1 MRIIFRLLFFVGG
14 LCVCTGVQA
23 VCVPTLPIQVDD
35 PKKGPW
41 ASDIYFKTSST
52 GRGFT
57 GSKKTVSHADVPMLM
72 ATRNGK
78 LYAYF
83 QWFPGVFADD
93 RKYKR
98 YFDMIGLRISPNKG
112 KTWTMTRAVRI
123 CGLPAKLVNKR
134 NGGRPMDPSAVQ
146 LANGKIRLYFTIEP
160 GFDEEAIAKAYSAI
174 STNGRSFRYEGESFA
189 IKNVD
194 IRDCTVAKL
203 RKTWHM
209 YCPNWKNNGRGYHA
223 TSSNGVRFKR
233 TSDAVVGGKRNL
245 LGNVVEVGGKLY
257 FYSGGWVAVS
267 TNGSRF
273 RLLHKRGLPGDPG
286 IANIGGKWFGIEA
299 H

>member
-1 MRIIFRLLFFVGG
+1 MRTLFRLLTFA
-14 LCVCTGVQA
+14 CTLSACSGAWA

-41 ASDIYFKTSST
+41 ASSVYFKTSST

-57 GSKKTVSHADVPMLM
+57 GNKKIVSHADVPMLM
-72 ATRNGK
+72 AARNGK

-83 QWFPGVFADD
+83 QWFPGVYASD

-112 KTWTMTRAVRI
+112 KTWTITRAVRI

-134 NGGRPMDPSAVQ
+134 DGGRPMDPSAVQ

-160 GFDEEAIAKAYSAI
+160 GLDDEAIARVHSAI
-174 STNGRSFRYEGESFA
+174 STNGRSFRHEGQSFA
-189 IKNVD
+189 LKNVD

-223 TSSNGVRFKR
+223 TSKNGVRFKR
-233 TSDAVVGGKRNL
+233 AADAVVGGKRNF
-245 LGNVVEVGGKLY
+245 LGNVTEVAGKLY

-273 RLLHKRGLPGDPG
+273 RLLHKKGLPGDPG
-286 IANIGGKWFGIEA
+286 IAKIGGKWYGIEA

>member
-83 QWFPGVFADD
+83 QWFPGSVWAIFHILFITIQAFIFMMLTVV
-93 RKYKR
+93 Y
-98 YFDMIGLRISPNKG
+98 LS
-112 KTWTMTRAVRI
+112 T
-123 CGLPAKLVNKR
+123 L
-134 NGGRPMDPSAVQ
+134 
-146 LANGKIRLYFTIEP
+146 IR
-160 GFDEEAIAKAYSAI
+160 
-174 STNGRSFRYEGESFA
+174 R
-189 IKNVD
+189 
-194 IRDCTVAKL
+194 
-203 RKTWHM
+203 
-209 YCPNWKNNGRGYHA
+209 
-223 TSSNGVRFKR
+223 
-233 TSDAVVGGKRNL
+233 
-245 LGNVVEVGGKLY
+245 
-257 FYSGGWVAVS
+257 
-267 TNGSRF
+267 
-273 RLLHKRGLPGDPG
+273 
-286 IANIGGKWFGIEA
+286 
-299 H
+299 